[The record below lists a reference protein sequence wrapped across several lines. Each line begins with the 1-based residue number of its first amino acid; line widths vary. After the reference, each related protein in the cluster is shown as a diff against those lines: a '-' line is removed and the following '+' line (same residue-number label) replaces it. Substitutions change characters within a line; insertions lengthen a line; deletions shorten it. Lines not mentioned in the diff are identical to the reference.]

1 MNILNFFKLVNKY
14 TVRLRVYNLKREHP
28 HSSKGELSQLVIKDA
43 AIKCAIFGAATAVP
57 AVLPGIGTL
66 VSLFAGTLTNIAIL
80 MYLMSKMVL
89 EVAVIYERDIDNDDT
104 TREAIWAFYGAIGG
118 NVASRGASRIAVAG
132 LSSEVLSS
140 ILTRSLN
147 MLGIR
152 IAQRT
157 VVARIVPVLGVALA
171 AVINYTIAAA
181 IGKATVGFYTQK
193 NDKEIEGKSTIIEG
207 EFMEL

>member
-1 MNILNFFKLVNKY
+1 MNILNLFKLVNKY
-14 TVRLRVYNLKREHP
+14 AVRLRVHTLRRNHP
-28 HSSKGELSQLVIKDA
+28 HSSKAELSQMVIKDA
-43 AIKCAIFGAATAVP
+43 AFKCAIFGAATAVP

-66 VSLFAGTLTNIAIL
+66 VSLFAGTMTNIAIL

-89 EVAVIYERDIDNDDT
+89 EVAVIYDRDIENENT

-118 NVASRGASRIAVAG
+118 NIASRGASRIAVAG

-157 VVARIVPVLGVALA
+157 VIARIVPVLGVVLA
-171 AVINYTIAAA
+171 AVINYTIAAQ
-181 IGKATVGFYTQK
+181 IGKATMDFYTQK
-193 NDKEIEGKSTIIEG
+193 KDKEIGEKSTIVEG
-207 EFMEL
+207 KFVEL